1 MVYANIYTQDS
12 KTGQRFNVKIVAD
25 NIEAANN
32 YADTIIAFGDQVISI
47 SIDDDFGDVCVLP
60 EDFQY

>member
-1 MVYANIYTQDS
+1 MVYARIYTQDR

-32 YADTIIAFGDQVISI
+32 YADTITAFGDLVIGT
-47 SIDDDFGDVCVLP
+47 SIDEDFGDVCVLP